1 MKNKNKE
8 FFLFRHRF
16 VIGYILILAIFVAL
30 LFILPSIA
38 PEGLSNAEMNS
49 AVSSDNLHLD
59 FMKQGNVVNLPYYA
73 LQKLSIKVFGLSLY
87 AIKLPSII
95 FGAFAAFFITL
106 LLNRWFK
113 SDVALIGSA
122 LATLSTAFLSLANF
136 GTPDI
141 LYIFWV
147 SFILWLGSKIV
158 GNKNIHPFFVILFTS
173 AVALSLYTPHLC
185 YIALAILIA
194 GIAHPHLR
202 YSLKVLKPWQLIAAI
217 VILAIGL
224 TPLVTSI
231 ICRHEIIK
239 ELAFMNDFSPRTY
252 IQNLKNA
259 FAPYFSFTLAYDS
272 VHLAPLF
279 GLATV
284 ALIAIGFVGSL
295 DKLFTSRNSIIYLL
309 IAFAVITSGLNTT
322 CAAIIIVPVA
332 ILCSAAIDTLTTR
345 WKSIFPKNPYA
356 HLIGAVPLVIVLA
369 IMLISGLS
377 HYIQGYH
384 YTPRVTK
391 NFSEDLALFSKEL
404 QAGDTLVVDSSYENY
419 DFYKLFG
426 KKNNINIANEFPE
439 KAEGRIAVIEA
450 PVDVKGYKLAHISTS
465 SKSRNSDRLYIYTKV
480 TDKQEETGE

>member
-1 MKNKNKE
+1 MKDKTKE

-30 LFILPSIA
+30 LFILPSVA
-38 PEGLSNAEMNS
+38 PEGLGHDEMNS
-49 AVSSDNLHLD
+49 AVTSDNLHLD
-59 FMKQGNVVNLPYYA
+59 FIKKGSVINLPYYA
-73 LQKLSIKVFGLSLY
+73 LQKLSIKFFGLTLY
-87 AIKLPSII
+87 AIKIPSII
-95 FGAFAAFFITL
+95 FGALSALFITL

-113 SDVALIGSA
+113 SDVAIIGSA

-141 LYIFWV
+141 MYIFWI

-158 GNKNIHPFFVILFTS
+158 GDNSIHPFFTILFTS
-173 AVALSLYTPHLC
+173 SIALSLYTPHLC
-185 YIALAILIA
+185 YIALAILVA

-202 YSLKVLKPWQLIAAI
+202 YSIKILKPWQLI
-217 VILAIGL
+217 LAIIIFIIGVS
-224 TPLVTSI
+224 PLIASI
-231 ICRHEIIK
+231 FYHNEIIRD
-239 ELAFMNDFSPRTY
+239 LAFMENFSAKAF

-284 ALIAIGFVGSL
+284 ALLAIGFIGSL
-295 DKLFTSRNSIIYLL
+295 DKMFTSRNSVTYML
-309 IAFAVITSGLNTT
+309 IAFAVIISGLNTT

-332 ILCSAAIDTLTTR
+332 ILCSAAIDTMIMR
-345 WKSIFPKNPYA
+345 WKNIFPKNPYA
-356 HLIGAVPLVIVLA
+356 HLIGATPLVLILA

-391 NFSEDLALFSKEL
+391 NFNEDLTLLTKEL
-404 QAGDTLVVDSSYENY
+404 QPGDTLVLNDLDENY
-419 DFYKLFG
+419 DFYKLFA
-426 KKNNINIANEFPE
+426 KKNNITVANAFSIDL
-439 KAEGRIAVIEA
+439 EGRVAVIEE
-450 PVDVKGYKLAHISTS
+450 PVQAKGYKLSRISTS

-480 TDKQEETGE
+480 TDKQETGE

>member
-1 MKNKNKE
+1 MKDKTKE

-16 VIGYILILAIFVAL
+16 IIGYILIMLIFVAL

-38 PEGLSNAEMNS
+38 PEGLSHNEMSS
-49 AVSSDNLHLD
+49 AVTSDNLHLD

-73 LQKLSIKVFGLSLY
+73 LQKLSIKVFGLTLY
-87 AIKLPSII
+87 AIKIPSIV
-95 FGAFAAFFITL
+95 FGAFSALFLTL

-113 SDVALIGSA
+113 SDVAIIGSA

-141 LYIFWV
+141 LYIFWI
-147 SFILWLGSKIV
+147 SLILWLGSKIV

-173 AVALSLYTPHLC
+173 SIALSLYTPHLC

-202 YSLKVLKPWQLIAAI
+202 YSIKVLKPWQLI
-217 VILAIGL
+217 LAILIFAVGL
-224 TPLVTSI
+224 APLGISVFYHHNI
-231 ICRHEIIK
+231 IQ
-239 ELAFMNDFSPRTY
+239 ELAFMENFSQGAY

-284 ALIAIGFVGSL
+284 ALIAIGFISSL
-295 DKLFTSRNSIIYLL
+295 DKLFASRNSVTYMLV
-309 IAFAVITSGLNTT
+309 AFAVIISGLNVT

-332 ILCSAAIDTLTTR
+332 IMCSAAIDSMIMR

-356 HLIGAVPLVIVLA
+356 HLIGATPIVITLA
-369 IMLISGLS
+369 IMLISGLA

-391 NFSEDLALFSKEL
+391 NFSEDLALFTKEL
-404 QAGDTLVVDSSYENY
+404 KAGDTLILNTEDENH
-419 DFYKLFG
+419 DFYKLFA
-426 KKNNINIANEFPE
+426 KKNNINVNYEFP
-439 KAEGRIAVIEA
+439 KNSEGRVAVIEA
-450 PVDVKGYKLAHISTS
+450 PVEAKGYELSHISTS

-480 TDKQEETGE
+480 TDKQETGE